1 MPVWKVKVTPAFIV
15 NALCSQ
21 LSRPLPHTVTSS
33 PRGGATLLHRL
44 NRSENPHSSEEAAL
58 MWQIQISS
66 ILRGLSIYALQIL
79 TVLPWYFV
87 AIVGGEKK
95 KGLRVSLLPITSA
108 TPISAKLVS
117 HPNAIWAQ
125 IWASI
130 WDLTSS
136 LYEFICLSFLIPFI
150 LFFPRD

>member
-1 MPVWKVKVTPAFIV
+1 
-15 NALCSQ
+15 
-21 LSRPLPHTVTSS
+21 
-33 PRGGATLLHRL
+33 
-44 NRSENPHSSEEAAL
+44 

-87 AIVGGEKK
+87 AIVGEKKKK

-117 HPNAIWAQ
+117 HPNAI
-125 IWASI
+125 
-130 WDLTSS
+130 
-136 LYEFICLSFLIPFI
+136 
-150 LFFPRD
+150 